1 MSPGYHLMA
10 KKIDQGDFFMDYR
23 IIKKPVIS
31 KGKKVH
37 RYYYYFYEPGTGK
50 KIQKV
55 CKECKTQAEANAF
68 ISNLPSFYE
77 KEKVTVAKI
86 AEFMFVPGSKHMKR
100 LEMLGRKLEDK
111 KIRTKRVMLRLIIE
125 QFGELELRELTESKI
140 YDYLGGLERSGSW
153 KNNFLT
159 VTKDV
164 FIEYVICR
172 KTLGAAL

>member
-10 KKIDQGDFFMDYR
+10 KKLDQGDFFMDYR

-37 RYYYYFYEPGTGK
+37 RYYYYFYESWTGK

-68 ISNLPSFYE
+68 ISNQPSLYE

-86 AEFMFVPGSKHMKR
+86 AEFMFVPAARINAIIKGTR
-100 LEMLGRKLEDK
+100 AITAD
-111 KIRTKRVMLRLIIE
+111 TALR
-125 QFGELELRELTESKI
+125 FGKYFGTGPEFWLNLQANYDLCLAEKEAEKDLTRI
-140 YDYLGGLERSGSW
+140 QVYA
-153 KNNFLT
+153 F
-159 VTKDV
+159 
-164 FIEYVICR
+164 
-172 KTLGAAL
+172 A

>member
-1 MSPGYHLMA
+1 
-10 KKIDQGDFFMDYR
+10 
-23 IIKKPVIS
+23 
-31 KGKKVH
+31 
-37 RYYYYFYEPGTGK
+37 
-50 KIQKV
+50 
-55 CKECKTQAEANAF
+55 
-68 ISNLPSFYE
+68 
-77 KEKVTVAKI
+77 
-86 AEFMFVPGSKHMKR
+86 MKR

>member
-1 MSPGYHLMA
+1 
-10 KKIDQGDFFMDYR
+10 MDYR

-37 RYYYYFYEPGTGK
+37 RYYYYFYESGTGK

-68 ISNLPSFYE
+68 ISNLPSLYE

-100 LEMLGRKLEDK
+100 LEMLVRKLEDK
-111 KIRTKRVMLRLIIE
+111 TIRTKRVMLRLIIE
-125 QFGELELRELTESKI
+125 QFGELELRELTEPKI

-159 VTKDV
+159 VIKDV

>member
-1 MSPGYHLMA
+1 MT
-10 KKIDQGDFFMDYR
+10 KKLDQGDFFMDYR

-68 ISNLPSFYE
+68 ISNLPSLYE

-86 AEFMFVPGSKHMKR
+86 AEFMFVPAARIKAIIKGTR
-100 LEMLGRKLEDK
+100 AITAD
-111 KIRTKRVMLRLIIE
+111 TALRLGKY
-125 QFGELELRELTESKI
+125 FGTGPEFWLNLQAN
-140 YDYLGGLERSGSW
+140 YDLCLAE
-153 KNNFLT
+153 KEAE
-159 VTKDV
+159 KDLKRIQV
-164 FIEYVICR
+164 YAF
-172 KTLGAAL
+172 A